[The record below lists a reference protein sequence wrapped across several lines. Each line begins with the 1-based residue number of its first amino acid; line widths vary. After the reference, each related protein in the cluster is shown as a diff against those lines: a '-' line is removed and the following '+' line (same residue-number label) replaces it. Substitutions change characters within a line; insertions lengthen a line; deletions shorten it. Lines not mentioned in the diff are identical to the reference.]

1 MESPT
6 MDYKEVTQLFRPDLE
21 KVERALKDNF
31 LSDIPIVPGIGEYI
45 LSSGGKR
52 IRPLLMLIGAR
63 LCGLELNDTLIK
75 HCCVIENVHAATLLH
90 DDVVDETTVRRGRQ
104 TLNSK
109 WGNDASILVGDYLIA
124 QSLTLL
130 ADDVDPTIFKAF
142 SKAAKLLV
150 EGGLLEFSNA
160 RDIHVTEKHCMD
172 VIYRKTASMMSLSCH
187 LGALVAQAEPEQKEA
202 LIAFGDHF
210 GMAFQLMD
218 DLMDYDATPEQ
229 LGKPA
234 GNDFQEGHVTLPL
247 HHLYHN
253 SKNGLR
259 QEIEDFI
266 QNDKLTSKELDYILD
281 RMREGKALEYTL
293 QQAHK
298 HMDRAKEAIQS
309 TTFPVPEYKD
319 ALLAVADYII
329 SRHTLSKTTLANS
342 TQF

>member
-1 MESPT
+1 
-6 MDYKEVTQLFRPDLE
+6 MDYKEVTQLFKPDLE
-21 KVERALKDNF
+21 KVELALRDNF

-52 IRPLLMLIGAR
+52 IRPLLILISAR
-63 LCGLELNDTLIK
+63 LCGLELNDILVK

-104 TLNSK
+104 TVNSK

-130 ADDVDPTIFKAF
+130 SDDVDPPIFKAF

-160 RDIHVTEKHCMD
+160 RDIHVTEKHCLD
-172 VIYRKTASMMSLSCH
+172 IIYRKTASILSLSCR
-187 LGALVAQAEPEQKEA
+187 LGALIAEADKEQEA
-202 LIAFGDHF
+202 ALVAFGDHF

-218 DLMDYDATPEQ
+218 DLMDYDGTPEQ
-229 LGKPA
+229 LGKPP

-247 HHLYHN
+247 HYLYHH
-253 SKNGLR
+253 SKNGLK
-259 QEIEDFI
+259 QEIEQFI
-266 QNDKLTSKELDYILD
+266 QNDKLTGKELDYILD
-281 RMREGKALEYTL
+281 RMREGNALEYTL

-298 HMDRAKEAIQS
+298 HMALAKEAIQS
-309 TTFPVPEYKD
+309 TSFPAPEYKD
-319 ALLAVADYII
+319 ALLAVAEYII
-329 SRHTLSKTTLANS
+329 GRHALSKATLANS
-342 TQF
+342 SQF

>member
-1 MESPT
+1 
-6 MDYKEVTQLFRPDLE
+6 MDYKEVTQLFRLDLE
-21 KVERALKDNF
+21 KVELALRDNF

-52 IRPLLMLIGAR
+52 IRPLLMLISAR
-63 LCGLELNDTLIK
+63 LCGLELNQTLIK
-75 HCCVIENVHAATLLH
+75 HCCAIENVHAATLLH

-104 TLNSK
+104 TVNSK

-130 ADDVDPTIFKAF
+130 SDDVNPTIFKAF

-172 VIYRKTASMMSLSCH
+172 VIYRKTASILSLSCR
-187 LGALVAQAEPEQKEA
+187 LGGLIAKADKEQEEA
-202 LIAFGDHF
+202 LAAFGKHF

-218 DLMDYDATPEQ
+218 DLMDYDGTPEE

-247 HHLYHN
+247 HHLYHH
-253 SKNGLR
+253 SQNGLK
-259 QEIEDFI
+259 QEIEQFI
-266 QNDKLTSKELDYILD
+266 QNNKLTNKELDYILD
-281 RMREGKALEYTL
+281 RMREGKSLEYTL
-293 QQAHK
+293 HQAHE
-298 HMDRAKEAIQS
+298 HMDRAKKAIQTAS
-309 TTFPVPEYKD
+309 FSAPEYKD
-319 ALLAVADYII
+319 ALVAVADYIL
-329 SRHTLSKTTLANS
+329 SRHPPSKATLANS
-342 TQF
+342 TQL

>member
-1 MESPT
+1 MESST
-6 MDYKEVTQLFRPDLE
+6 MNYKEVTQLFKPDLE
-21 KVERALKDNF
+21 MVELALRDNF
-31 LSDIPIVPGIGEYI
+31 LSDIPIVPGIGDHI

-52 IRPLLMLIGAR
+52 IRPLLMLISAR
-63 LCGLELNDTLIK
+63 LCGMELNETLVK

-104 TLNSK
+104 TVNSK

-130 ADDVDPTIFKAF
+130 SDDVDPAIFKAF
-142 SKAAKLLV
+142 SQAAKLLV

-172 VIYRKTASMMSLSCH
+172 VIYRKTASILSLSCR
-187 LGALVAQAEPEQKEA
+187 LGGLIAEVDNEQAEALV
-202 LIAFGDHF
+202 AFGDHF

-218 DLMDYDATPEQ
+218 DLMDYDGTPEQ
-229 LGKPA
+229 LGKPP

-247 HHLYHN
+247 HYLYHH
-253 SKNGLR
+253 SKNGLK
-259 QEIEDFI
+259 QEIEEFI
-266 QNDKLTSKELDYILD
+266 QNDNLTGKELEYILD

-293 QQAHK
+293 HQAQK
-298 HMDRAKEAIQS
+298 HMARAKEAIRD
-309 TTFPVPEYKD
+309 TTFPAPEYKD
-319 ALLAVADYII
+319 ALVAVADYII
-329 SRHTLSKTTLANS
+329 SRHTLSKATLANS

>member
-1 MESPT
+1 MN
-6 MDYKEVTQLFRPDLE
+6 YKEVTQLFQSDLE
-21 KVERALKDNF
+21 KVELALRDNF

-52 IRPLLMLIGAR
+52 IRPQLMLISAR
-63 LCGLELNDTLIK
+63 LCSLELNETLIK

-104 TLNSK
+104 TVNSK

-130 ADDVDPTIFKAF
+130 SDDVDPAIFKAF

-172 VIYRKTASMMSLSCH
+172 VIYRKTASILSLSCR
-187 LGALVAQAEPEQKEA
+187 LGGLIAEADKEQEEALV
-202 LIAFGDHF
+202 AFGDHF

-218 DLMDYDATPEQ
+218 DLMDYDGTLEQ

-247 HHLYHN
+247 HHLYHH
-253 SKNGLR
+253 SKNGLK
-259 QEIEDFI
+259 QEIEEFI
-266 QNDKLTSKELDYILD
+266 KNDKLTHKELDYILD

-298 HMDRAKEAIQS
+298 HMARAKEALQATS
-309 TTFPVPEYKD
+309 FPAPEYKD
-319 ALLAVADYII
+319 ALIAVADYII
-329 SRHTLSKTTLANS
+329 SRHTLSKATLANS

>member
-1 MESPT
+1 ME
-6 MDYKEVTQLFRPDLE
+6 YKEVTQLFKPDLE
-21 KVERALKDNF
+21 KVELALKDNF

-63 LCGLELNDTLIK
+63 LCGQELNDILIK

-104 TLNSK
+104 TVNSK

-130 ADDVDPTIFKAF
+130 ADDVDPVIFKAF

-160 RDIHVTEKHCMD
+160 RDIQVTEKHCMD

-187 LGALVAQAEPEQKEA
+187 LGALIGQAEPEQEKA
-202 LIAFGDHF
+202 LLAFGDHF

-218 DLMDYDATPEQ
+218 DLMDYDASPET
-229 LGKPA
+229 LGKPP
-234 GNDFQEGHVTLPL
+234 GTDFKEGHVTLPL
-247 HHLYHN
+247 HHLYHH

-259 QEIEDFI
+259 GKIEQFI
-266 QNDKLTSKELDYILD
+266 QNDSLTDKELEYIVD

-293 QQAHK
+293 NQAHK
-298 HMDRAKEAIQS
+298 QMARAKEAIQ
-309 TTFPVPEYKD
+309 TTSFPAPEYKD

-329 SRHTLSKTTLANS
+329 GRHTLSKATLANS
-342 TQF
+342 SQF

>member
-1 MESPT
+1 ME
-6 MDYKEVTQLFRPDLE
+6 YKEVSQLFKPELE
-21 KVERALKDNF
+21 KVELALKDNF

-52 IRPLLMLIGAR
+52 IRPLLMLISAR
-63 LCGLELNDTLIK
+63 LCGLELNETLIK

-90 DDVVDETTVRRGRQ
+90 DDVVDETTLRRGRQ
-104 TLNSK
+104 TVNSK

-130 ADDVDPTIFKAF
+130 SDDVDPAIFKAF
-142 SKAAKLLV
+142 SKAAKHLV

-172 VIYRKTASMMSLSCH
+172 VIYRKTASILSLSCR
-187 LGALVAQAEPEQKEA
+187 LGGLIAEANQEQEEALVA
-202 LIAFGDHF
+202 FGNHF

-218 DLMDYDATPEQ
+218 DLMDYDATAEQ

-259 QEIEDFI
+259 KEIEEFI

-293 QQAHK
+293 AQAHK
-298 HMDRAKEAIQS
+298 HMDRAKEAIQA

-319 ALLAVADYII
+319 SLLAVADYII
-329 SRHTLSKTTLANS
+329 NRHTLSKATLANS
-342 TQF
+342 SRF

>member
-1 MESPT
+1 
-6 MDYKEVTQLFRPDLE
+6 MDYKEVTQLFKSDLE
-21 KVERALKDNF
+21 KVELALRDNF

-104 TLNSK
+104 TVNSK

-130 ADDVDPTIFKAF
+130 SDDVDPKIFKAF
-142 SKAAKLLV
+142 SKGAKLLV

-160 RDIHVTEKHCMD
+160 RDIHVSEKHCMD
-172 VIYRKTASMMSLSCH
+172 IIYRKTASILSLSCK
-187 LGALVAQAEPEQKEA
+187 LGALIAEADKEQEEA
-202 LIAFGDHF
+202 LEAFGDHF

-218 DLMDYDATPEQ
+218 DLMDYDGTPEQ
-229 LGKPA
+229 LGKPP

-253 SKNGLR
+253 SKNGLK
-259 QEIEDFI
+259 QEIEQFI
-266 QNDKLTSKELDYILD
+266 QNDSLTEKELEYILD

-293 QQAHK
+293 EQAHK
-298 HMDRAKEAIQS
+298 HMARAKDAIQS
-309 TTFPVPEYKD
+309 TTFPVPKYKD
-319 ALLAVADYII
+319 AILAVADYII
-329 SRHTLSKTTLANS
+329 GRHTLSKSSLTKS
-342 TQF
+342 TRF

>member
-1 MESPT
+1 MN
-6 MDYKEVTQLFRPDLE
+6 YKEVTQLFKPDLE
-21 KVERALKDNF
+21 KVESALKDNF

-52 IRPLLMLIGAR
+52 IRPLLLLISAR
-63 LCGLELNDTLIK
+63 LCGLELNDATIK
-75 HCCVIENVHAATLLH
+75 HCCAIENVHAATLLH

-104 TLNSK
+104 TVNSK

-130 ADDVDPTIFKAF
+130 SDDVDPVIFKAF
-142 SKAAKLLV
+142 ARAAKLLV

-172 VIYRKTASMMSLSCH
+172 VIYRKTAAILSLCCR
-187 LGALVAQAEPEQKEA
+187 LGAVMAQANKEQEEA
-202 LIAFGDHF
+202 LITFGEHF
-210 GMAFQLMD
+210 GLAFQLMD
-218 DLMDYDATPEQ
+218 DLMDYDGTPEQ
-229 LGKPA
+229 LGKPP

-247 HHLYHN
+247 HHLYHH
-253 SKNGLR
+253 SKNGLKK
-259 QEIEDFI
+259 EIEQFI
-266 QNDKLTSKELDYILD
+266 QNDKLTGKELDYILD

-293 QQAHK
+293 EQAHD
-298 HMDRAKEAIQS
+298 HMTRAKDAILA
-309 TTFPVPEYKD
+309 TTFPAPEYKE

-329 SRHTLSKTTLANS
+329 GRHTLSKAALANT

>member
-1 MESPT
+1 
-6 MDYKEVTQLFRPDLE
+6 MDFKEVTQLFKHDLE
-21 KVERALKDNF
+21 KVELALKDNF
-31 LSDIPIVPGIGEYI
+31 LSDIPVVPGIGEYI

-52 IRPLLMLIGAR
+52 IRPLLLLIGAR
-63 LCGLELNDTLIK
+63 LCGLELNDTLVK

-104 TLNSK
+104 TVNSK

-130 ADDVDPTIFKAF
+130 SDDVDPVIFKAF

-172 VIYRKTASMMSLSCH
+172 VIYRKTASILSLSCR
-187 LGALVAQAEPEQKEA
+187 LGALIAEADKEQEA
-202 LIAFGDHF
+202 ALEAFGNHF

-218 DLMDYDATPEQ
+218 DLMDYDGTPEQ
-229 LGKPA
+229 LGKPP

-247 HHLYHN
+247 HHLYHH
-253 SKNGLR
+253 SKNGLK
-259 QEIEDFI
+259 QEIEQFI

-293 QQAHK
+293 RQAQK
-298 HMDRAKEAIQS
+298 HMSRAKEAIQK
-309 TTFPVPEYKD
+309 TTFPVPKYKE
-319 ALLAVADYII
+319 ALLAIADHII
-329 SRHTLSKTTLANS
+329 GRHTLSKATAVNTTQL
-342 TQF
+342 

>member
-1 MESPT
+1 
-6 MDYKEVTQLFRPDLE
+6 MDYKEVTQLFKSDLE
-21 KVERALKDNF
+21 KVERALRDNF

-52 IRPLLMLIGAR
+52 IRPLLMLISAR
-63 LCGLELNDTLIK
+63 LCGLELSDTLIK

-104 TLNSK
+104 TVNSK

-130 ADDVDPTIFKAF
+130 SDDVDPAIFKAF
-142 SKAAKLLV
+142 AKAAKHLV

-172 VIYRKTASMMSLSCH
+172 VIYRKTASILSLSCR
-187 LGALVAQAEPEQKEA
+187 LGGLIAEADETQEAALVT
-202 LIAFGDHF
+202 FGDHF
-210 GMAFQLMD
+210 GMAFQLID
-218 DLMDYDATPEQ
+218 DLMDYDGTPEV
-229 LGKPA
+229 LGKPP

-253 SKNGLR
+253 SKNGLK
-259 QEIEDFI
+259 QEIEQFI
-266 QNDKLTSKELDYILD
+266 QNDKLTEKELEYILD

-293 QQAHK
+293 EQAHK
-298 HMDRAKEAIQS
+298 HMDRAKEAIQGTS
-309 TTFPVPEYKD
+309 FPVPEYKE
-319 ALLAVADYII
+319 ALLAIADYII
-329 SRHTLSKTTLANS
+329 NRYTPSKANLANS
-342 TQF
+342 NPF

>member
-1 MESPT
+1 MESST
-6 MDYKEVTQLFRPDLE
+6 MNYKEVTQLFRPDLE
-21 KVERALKDNF
+21 KVELALKDNF

-63 LCGLELNDTLIK
+63 LCGMELNEKLIK

-90 DDVVDETTVRRGRQ
+90 DDVVDETTIRRGRQ
-104 TLNSK
+104 TVNSK

-130 ADDVDPTIFKAF
+130 SDDVDPVIFKAF

-172 VIYRKTASMMSLSCH
+172 VIYRKTASILSLSCR
-187 LGALVAQAEPEQKEA
+187 LGGLIVGANQEQEDALV
-202 LIAFGDHF
+202 AFGDHF

-218 DLMDYDATPEQ
+218 DLMDYDGTLEQ

-247 HHLYHN
+247 HYLYHH
-253 SKNGLR
+253 SDTVLQK
-259 QEIEDFI
+259 EIERFI
-266 QNDKLTSKELDYILD
+266 QNDKLTHKELDYILD

-293 QQAHK
+293 HQAHK
-298 HMDRAKEAIQS
+298 HMARAKEAIQATS
-309 TTFPVPEYKD
+309 FPAPQYKD
-319 ALLAVADYII
+319 ALMAVADYII
-329 SRHTLSKTTLANS
+329 NRHTLSKATLANS

>member
-1 MESPT
+1 MESHT
-6 MDYKEVTQLFRPDLE
+6 MNYNEVTQLFRSDLE
-21 KVERALKDNF
+21 KIELALRDNF

-52 IRPLLMLIGAR
+52 IRPLLILISAR
-63 LCGLELNDTLIK
+63 LCGQELNETLIK

-104 TLNSK
+104 TVNSK

-130 ADDVDPTIFKAF
+130 SDDVDPAIFKAF

-172 VIYRKTASMMSLSCH
+172 VIYRKTASILSLSCR
-187 LGALVAQAEPEQKEA
+187 LGALIAEAEKEQEEA

-218 DLMDYDATPEQ
+218 DLMDYDGTLEQ
-229 LGKPA
+229 LGKPP

-247 HHLYHN
+247 HYLYHN
-253 SKNGLR
+253 SKNGLKE
-259 QEIEDFI
+259 EIEQFI
-266 QNDKLTSKELDYILD
+266 QNDKLTHKELDYILD

-293 QQAHK
+293 HQAHK
-298 HMDRAKEAIQS
+298 HMARAKEAIQKTS
-309 TTFPVPEYKD
+309 FPVPEYKD
-319 ALLAVADYII
+319 ALLAIADYII
-329 SRHTLSKTTLANS
+329 NRHPLSKATLANS
-342 TQF
+342 TQA

>member
-1 MESPT
+1 
-6 MDYKEVTQLFRPDLE
+6 MDFNEVTRLFKPDLE
-21 KVERALKDNF
+21 KVERALRDNF

-52 IRPLLMLIGAR
+52 IRPLLMLISAR
-63 LCGLELNDTLIK
+63 LCGLELNDSLVK

-104 TLNSK
+104 TVNSK

-130 ADDVDPTIFKAF
+130 SDDVNPVIFKAF

-160 RDIHVTEKHCMD
+160 RDIQVTEKHCMD
-172 VIYRKTASMMSLSCH
+172 VIYRKTASILSLSCR
-187 LGALVAQAEPEQKEA
+187 LGALLAEANKEQEA
-202 LIAFGDHF
+202 ALEAFGDHF

-218 DLMDYDATPEQ
+218 DLMDYDGTPEQ
-229 LGKPA
+229 LGKPP

-247 HHLYHN
+247 HYLYHH

-259 QEIEDFI
+259 QEIEQFI

-293 QQAHK
+293 HQAQK
-298 HMDRAKEAIQS
+298 HMNSAKEAIQS
-309 TTFPVPEYKD
+309 TAFPVPKYNE
-319 ALLAVADYII
+319 ALLAIADYII
-329 SRHTLSKTTLANS
+329 GRHTLSKTHMANS
-342 TQF
+342 PQF

>member
-1 MESPT
+1 
-6 MDYKEVTQLFRPDLE
+6 MDYKEVTQLFKPDLE
-21 KVERALKDNF
+21 KVELALRDNF
-31 LSDIPIVPGIGEYI
+31 LSDIPIVPGIGDYI

-52 IRPLLMLIGAR
+52 IRPLLMLISAR
-63 LCGLELNDTLIK
+63 LCGLELSETLIK

-104 TLNSK
+104 TVNSK

-130 ADDVDPTIFKAF
+130 SDDVDPAIFKAF

-172 VIYRKTASMMSLSCH
+172 VIYRKTASILSLSCR
-187 LGALVAQAEPEQKEA
+187 LGGLIAEADKTQEAALVT
-202 LIAFGDHF
+202 FGDHF
-210 GMAFQLMD
+210 GMAFQLID
-218 DLMDYDATPEQ
+218 DLMDYDGTPEI
-229 LGKPA
+229 LGKPP

-247 HHLYHN
+247 HHLYHH
-253 SKNGLR
+253 SKNGLK
-259 QEIEDFI
+259 QEIEQFI
-266 QNDKLTSKELDYILD
+266 QNDKLTEKEFDYILD

-298 HMDRAKEAIQS
+298 HMNRAKEAIQGTS
-309 TTFPVPEYKD
+309 FPVPEYKD
-319 ALLAVADYII
+319 ALLAIADYII
-329 SRHTLSKTTLANS
+329 NRHTPSKATLANS

>member
-1 MESPT
+1 ME
-6 MDYKEVTQLFRPDLE
+6 YKEVTQLFRPDLE

-63 LCGLELNDTLIK
+63 LCGQELNETLIK

-104 TLNSK
+104 TVNSK

-130 ADDVDPTIFKAF
+130 SDDVDPVIFKAF

-172 VIYRKTASMMSLSCH
+172 VIYRKTASILSLSCR
-187 LGALVAQAEPEQKEA
+187 LGGLIAEADKEQEEALV
-202 LIAFGDHF
+202 AFGDHF
-210 GMAFQLMD
+210 GIAFQLMD
-218 DLMDYDATPEQ
+218 DLLDYDGTKEQ
-229 LGKPA
+229 LGKPP
-234 GNDFQEGHVTLPL
+234 GTDFKEGHVTLPL
-247 HHLYHN
+247 HHLYHS
-253 SKNGLR
+253 SKNGLK

-293 QQAHK
+293 GLAQN
-298 HMDRAKEAIQS
+298 HMVRAKEAIQS

-319 ALLAVADYII
+319 ALLAVADFII
-329 SRHTLSKTTLANS
+329 GRHTLSKASMANS

>member
-1 MESPT
+1 MESSV
-6 MDYKEVTQLFRPDLE
+6 MDYKEVTQLFKPDLE
-21 KVERALKDNF
+21 KVELALRDNF
-31 LSDIPIVPGIGEYI
+31 LSDIPIVPGIGDYI

-52 IRPLLMLIGAR
+52 IRPLLMLISAR
-63 LCGLELNDTLIK
+63 LCGLELNETLIK

-104 TLNSK
+104 TVNSK

-124 QSLTLL
+124 QSLSLL
-130 ADDVDPTIFKAF
+130 SDDVDPAIFKAF
-142 SKAAKLLV
+142 SKAAKHLV

-172 VIYRKTASMMSLSCH
+172 VIYRKTASILSLSCR
-187 LGALVAQAEPEQKEA
+187 LGGLIAEANKEQEEALV
-202 LIAFGDHF
+202 AFGDHF

-218 DLMDYDATPEQ
+218 DLMDYDATPEE
-229 LGKPA
+229 LGKPP

-253 SKNGLR
+253 SKNGLK
-259 QEIEDFI
+259 QEIEQFI
-266 QNDKLTSKELDYILD
+266 QNDKLTHKELDYILD

-293 QQAHK
+293 QEAHK
-298 HMDRAKEAIQS
+298 HMARAKDAIQ
-309 TTFPVPEYKD
+309 TTSFPVPEHKD

-329 SRHTLSKTTLANS
+329 GRHTLSKATLANS